1 MNNEI
6 AIIKFA
12 GGIKLSENHFKGEK
26 KIKYSTTLVIW
37 SKGEENIATLSNQ
50 GTTLKEKIQIAK

>member
-6 AIIKFA
+6 AVIKFA
-12 GGIKLSENHFKGEK
+12 GGIKLSENHSKGEK

-37 SKGEENIATLSNQ
+37 SKGEENIATLSKQ